1 MATKGRPAPYGSI
14 LRVLR
19 GKSSVGTPQRLNSLR
34 KLQYFL
40 DEAFRVP
47 GTTLRFGRD
56 PIVGDVA
63 DAFWKSNTMNFAL
76 LERHAAEAQP
86 ATSGDWV
93 FVGVIIT
100 VIVALALIPLLV
112 VYLLYHLL
120 FIHSR
125 E

>member
-1 MATKGRPAPYGSI
+1 
-14 LRVLR
+14 
-19 GKSSVGTPQRLNSLR
+19 
-34 KLQYFL
+34 
-40 DEAFRVP
+40 
-47 GTTLRFGRD
+47 
-56 PIVGDVA
+56 
-63 DAFWKSNTMNFAL
+63 MNFAL